1 MAKTFQKLQV
11 VRVMKMIYK
20 VSVERCIA
28 CGKCELACA
37 FAHGAEGR
45 PSKTRINIFR
55 RGPELGTPIVCFQ
68 CDDAACAKV
77 CPTEALVRNAGNR
90 SHRHGAVA
98 MHHLPHVCRRLSVR
112 KHVVG
117 RDLSLRP
124 EMRPVRWRPAV
135 RALLSDRGDRLGASR
150 GGGDPTGTVGP
161 GERFHSRAG
170 SSTGAETET
179 RDMTQEIDEIHEI
192 LRKAYQIEV
201 DGYTF
206 YSMAAE
212 RASKPAV
219 QELFDKLAR
228 DEVQH
233 KAYLQSVIGS
243 YEEKGLAAFSVP
255 HRDPDLKAF
264 TGTIFTEEFKK
275 QAHGADFELGVLSI
289 GMTLETNAIQYF
301 SGAAQKTSETGR

>member
-1 MAKTFQKLQV
+1 MV
-11 VRVMKMIYK
+11 DNDIR
-20 VSVERCIA
+20 
-28 CGKCELACA
+28 
-37 FAHGAEGR
+37 
-45 PSKTRINIFR
+45 
-55 RGPELGTPIVCFQ
+55 
-68 CDDAACAKV
+68 
-77 CPTEALVRNAGNR
+77 
-90 SHRHGAVA
+90 
-98 MHHLPHVCRRLSVR
+98 
-112 KHVVG
+112 
-117 RDLSLRP
+117 
-124 EMRPVRWRPAV
+124 
-135 RALLSDRGDRLGASR
+135 
-150 GGGDPTGTVGP
+150 
-161 GERFHSRAG
+161 
-170 SSTGAETET
+170 
-179 RDMTQEIDEIHEI
+179 EI

-243 YEEKGLAAFSVP
+243 YEEKGVAAFKMP

-289 GMTLETNAIQYF
+289 GMTLETNAIKYF
-301 SGAAQKTSETGR
+301 SGAAENTAETEVRDFYRFLADWEKEHLDALQMLYNGVRQDFWAEGGFSPY